1 MKTSIIILTY
11 NKLEYTKQCIESIR
25 EFTEKDSYELI
36 VIDNNSTDET
46 PKWLE
51 EQEDIIT
58 ILNEDNKGFPKGC
71 NQGIEIATGDN
82 ILLLNNDTVVT
93 KNWLKNLTTA
103 LYSDESV
110 GAVGPVTNNCSNFQ
124 NIAVT
129 YNNLEEMKV
138 FAEEYNKSNSENWEH
153 RLILIGFCLLV
164 KKEVVDKIG
173 LLDERF
179 SPGNYEDDD
188 YCFRITEAGYK
199 LILCKDTFIHH
210 YGSLSFSADLVAFNH
225 LMATNGI
232 KFKAKWGFDVGYSC
246 GVRNDIIGLIDSP
259 KDKAINVLEVG
270 CACGAT
276 LIRIK
281 DLYKNANIYG
291 VEYNLNA
298 AKIAGKNV
306 KLLGYNI
313 ETDKIECEE
322 EFFDYIIFGDVL
334 EHLHDPSKV
343 LLDLKKFLKKD
354 GFVVAS
360 IPNVMHYSVIRGL
373 LNGNWTY
380 EDAGLLDRTH
390 LRFFTFNEIK
400 RMFIN
405 TGYVDRFYLKVF
417 IGRSPQD
424 DEFINKISPLIDD
437 SLKWQLDAYQYLVKA
452 QRIN

>member
-1 MKTSIIILTY
+1 VKTSIVILTY

-36 VIDNNSTDET
+36 VVDNNSTDET
-46 PKWLE
+46 TNWLK
-51 EQEDIIT
+51 EQKDIKT
-58 ILNEDNKGFPKGC
+58 IFNEDNKGFPKGC
-71 NQGIEIATGDN
+71 NQGIELATGDN
-82 ILLLNNDTVVT
+82 VLLLNNDTVVA
-93 KNWLKNLTTA
+93 KNWLDNLITA
-103 LYSDESV
+103 LYSDETV
-110 GAVGPVTNNCSNFQ
+110 GAVGPVTNNCSNAQ
-124 NIAVT
+124 SIAVP
-129 YNNLEEMKV
+129 YNNIEEMKV
-138 FAEEYNKSNSENWEH
+138 FAEIYNKSNSENWEH

-164 KKEVVDKIG
+164 KKDVVDKIG

-210 YGSLSFSADLVAFNH
+210 YGSVSFGADSITFNN
-225 LMATNGI
+225 LMFTNGI
-232 KFKAKWGFDVGYSC
+232 KFKDKWGFNIGYSC
-246 GVRNDIIGLIDSP
+246 GVRNDILSLMDSP

-281 DLYKNANIYG
+281 DIYKNANLYG

-298 AKIAGKNV
+298 AKIAEKNA
-306 KLLGYNI
+306 KILGYNI

-334 EHLHDPSKV
+334 EHLYDPSKV
-343 LLDLKKFLKKD
+343 LLELKKFLKKD
-354 GFVVAS
+354 GFILAS

-390 LRFFTFNEIK
+390 LRFFTYNEIR
-400 RMFIN
+400 RMLIS
-405 TGYVDRFYLKVF
+405 TGYIDRYCLKVF
-417 IGRSPQD
+417 IGKGPSD
-424 DEFINKISPLIDD
+424 DEFINKISELIDD
-437 SLKWQLDAYQYLVKA
+437 SLKWQLDAYQYIFKA
-452 QRIN
+452 QRVN

>member
-11 NKLEYTKQCIESIR
+11 NKLEHTKQCIESIR

-36 VIDNNSTDET
+36 VVDNNSTDET
-46 PKWLE
+46 PQWLKD
-51 EQEDIIT
+51 QKDIKT
-58 ILNEDNKGFPKGC
+58 IFNEDNKGFPKGC

-93 KNWLKNLTTA
+93 KNWLENLITA

-110 GAVGPVTNNCSNFQ
+110 GAVGPVTNNCSNAQ
-124 NIAVT
+124 SIAVP

-153 RLILIGFCLLV
+153 RLILIGFCLLI
-164 KKEVVDKIG
+164 KKDVVDKIG

-188 YCFRITEAGYK
+188 YCFRITDAGYK

-210 YGSLSFSADLVAFNH
+210 YGSVSFGADLLAFNY
-225 LMATNGI
+225 LMVTNGI
-232 KFKAKWGFDVGYSC
+232 KFKDKWGFDIGYSC
-246 GVRNDIIGLIDSP
+246 GVNNNIISLMDSP

-281 DLYKNANIYG
+281 DIYKNANIYG
-291 VEYNLNA
+291 IEYNLNA
-298 AKIAGKNV
+298 AKIAAKNA
-306 KLLGYNI
+306 KILGYNI

-322 EFFDYIIFGDVL
+322 DFFDYIIFGDVL
-334 EHLHDPSKV
+334 EHLYDPSKV

-354 GFVVAS
+354 GYILAS

-380 EDAGLLDRTH
+380 EDSGLLDRTH
-390 LRFFTFNEIK
+390 LRFFTYNEIR
-400 RMFIN
+400 RMFIS
-405 TGYVDRFYLKVF
+405 TGYVDRYCLMVY
-417 IGRSPQD
+417 IGKGPQD
-424 DEFINKISPLIDD
+424 DEFINKISELIDD
-437 SLKWQLDAYQYLVKA
+437 SLKWQLDAYQYIFKA